1 VTIETVGAWSKTKP
15 SPACVLNQYHSHNGG
30 LTVTYFKT
38 KDQAQRLADQL
49 NYADAQGYTYRVQ
62 ASRGG
67 FYVAVFDQ
75 DYHHQGNI

>member
-1 VTIETVGAWSKTKP
+1 MAREAADAAHGFVMLQES
-15 SPACVLNQYHSHNGG
+15 
-30 LTVTYFKT
+30 
-38 KDQAQRLADQL
+38 RLAQQLADRL
-49 NYADAQGYTYRVQ
+49 NYADAQGWTYRVQ

>member
-1 VTIETVGAWSKTKP
+1 M
-15 SPACVLNQYHSHNGG
+15 
-30 LTVTYFKT
+30 TYFKT
-38 KDQAQRLADQL
+38 KDRAQALADRL
-49 NYADAQGYTYRVQ
+49 NYEDTHGWTYRVH

>member
-1 VTIETVGAWSKTKP
+1 M
-15 SPACVLNQYHSHNGG
+15 
-30 LTVTYFKT
+30 TYFKT

-49 NYADAQGYTYRVQ
+49 NYADTQGWSYRVH

-75 DYHHQGNI
+75 DFEHQGNI

>member
-1 VTIETVGAWSKTKP
+1 M
-15 SPACVLNQYHSHNGG
+15 
-30 LTVTYFKT
+30 TYFKT